1 VSDARRLQPALI
13 LLDILMPGRDGRD
26 ILRELKSDPDT
37 RAIPVIVLTV
47 VDAAEAPELADGHLS
62 KPVVKDRLLRVLE
75 DHGATPSVR
84 P

>member
-1 VSDARRLQPALI
+1 
-13 LLDILMPGRDGRD
+13 
-26 ILRELKSDPDT
+26 
-37 RAIPVIVLTV
+37 VIVLTV